1 MKAPQNN
8 SRLVALALL
17 PVLLLA
23 AGCSDEKSKT
33 YPAGYVTAPKV
44 ALRDRLADVY
54 NKVAIVEN
62 GERVEVLETF
72 KRMVRVRTAGG
83 AVGWMEQRYLAG
95 ENVFQA
101 FQKLARE
108 HTQTPVAARALSR
121 SIVNMRASPGRDG
134 ERLYQMPE
142 GEKLELLRRS
152 SADKPV
158 PAGASPPST
167 GDDDEP
173 ALKPLEDWWLVRNSR
188 GHVGWVLGRM
198 IDVDVPLDVAQYA
211 EGQRIVAS
219 FVLNHVEDQGKQIPQ
234 YLMLLTEPK
243 DGLPDDY
250 SQVRVF
256 TWNPQHSR
264 YETAYRER
272 KLAGRLPVTVG
283 REDFGKEGNLPVF
296 TLRLA
301 AAEGASTEAKY
312 KLNGV
317 MVRRVTLLLPEK
329 PSGRK

>member
-8 SRLVALALL
+8 SRLVRLALL
-17 PVLLLA
+17 PLLLLA
-23 AGCSDEKSKT
+23 AGCSGEQSKT

-62 GERVEVLETF
+62 GERVEVMETF
-72 KRMVRVRTAGG
+72 KRMVRVRTARGE
-83 AVGWMEQRYLAG
+83 VGWMEQRYLAG
-95 ENVFQA
+95 EDVFQA
-101 FQKLARE
+101 FQKLAGE
-108 HTQTPVAARALSR
+108 HARTPVAARAVSR
-121 SIVNMRASPGRDG
+121 SIVNMRARPGRDG

-142 GEKLELLRRS
+142 GEKLELLLRA
-152 SADKPV
+152 SAHKPV
-158 PAGASPPST
+158 PAGALSAAA
-167 GDDDEP
+167 GEGDEP
-173 ALKPLEDWWLVRNSR
+173 APRPLEDWWLARNSR

-219 FVLNHVEDQGKQIPQ
+219 FVLNHVEDQGKQVPQ
-234 YLMLLTEPK
+234 YLMLLTQPK

-250 SQVRVF
+250 NQVRVF
-256 TWNPQHSR
+256 TWNAQRSR

-283 REDFGKEGNLPVF
+283 REDFGKEGKLPVF

-301 AAEGASTEAKY
+301 AAEGASTEIKY

-317 MVRRVTLLLPEK
+317 MVRRVTAPPGK
-329 PSGRK
+329 PAGGRK